1 MKKKKKKRT
10 LGAGHG
16 KPKPKRPPRPQ
27 PHPHDGIH
35 RRPHKPIQ
43 RPPHKKHKLSE
54 FDRLIA
60 AHPILQSAIVWR
72 APGPPEEV
80 NGVPTPYSQWT
91 KAEQAELA
99 ATVGDIVK
107 GRPLGLSATP
117 AVGLTLHTAGDLFST
132 TLTPALAWKYF
143 LGYVAQSLAV
153 EQQGAVSWSFDDY
166 AAGQLLWLF
175 DSKSL
180 FHYTSAGGVYF
191 LPKEHSSLESEG
203 AVQPGDPVR
212 IAAAAR
218 AVGLPA
224 PTRRETVERLLD
236 WCRANLAHFYGAE
249 TPDNLN
255 DHWGYSGWPPVE
267 RVFAGTTHPIYG
279 FAHWT
284 AGCWGTAGFL
294 RNVLR
299 TFNIAG
305 SLETADGH
313 ALPRFRMPGSGSTG
327 MSRDLFL
334 SHGDD
339 PYNSL
344 WRATPPV
351 PIGELPI
358 DATTYAAWFGGGGPV
373 PPGGTNVARQTVE
386 LAIRYLSDPLLRAH
400 CDDLAAGRGHAQSR
414 VFDPQFTGL
423 GLYYTVLELENLGL
437 WTSLDAKLAAIGG
450 CANVPP

>member
-1 MKKKKKKRT
+1 MKKK
-10 LGAGHG
+10 AG
-16 KPKPKRPPRPQ
+16 PKRPKPRRPKRPA
-27 PHPHDGIH
+27 PHPHDGLPKRPRKPKP
-35 RRPHKPIQ
+35 RRPSTK
-43 RPPHKKHKLSE
+43 RKLSAW
-54 FDRLIA
+54 DRFLGR
-60 AHPILQSAIVWR
+60 HPVLQSAIVWR
-72 APGPPEEV
+72 APGPPEEM
-80 NGVPTPYSQWT
+80 NGVPTPFSQWS

-99 ATVGDIVK
+99 RTVGDIVR

-117 AVGLTLHTAGDLFST
+117 NVQLTLNNAGDVFATS
-132 TLTPALAWKYF
+132 LTPALAWKYF

-153 EQQGAVSWSFDDY
+153 EEQGTVAWSFDDY
-166 AAGQLLWLF
+166 ASGQLLWLF

-180 FHYTSAGGVYF
+180 FHYSSTVGAYF
-191 LPKEHSSLESEG
+191 TPKQHSSVESEG

-218 AVGLPA
+218 ALGVVA
-224 PTRRETVERLLD
+224 PTRRETIERLLD
-236 WCRANLAHFYGAE
+236 WCRANLVHFYGAE
-249 TPDNLN
+249 YPDNLN
-255 DHWGYSGWPPVE
+255 DYWQYLGWPPVE
-267 RVFAGTTHPIYG
+267 RVLAGTTHPMYG

-299 TFNIAG
+299 TFNIAA

-313 ALPRFRMPGSGSTG
+313 ALPRFHMPGSGSTG
-327 MSRDLFL
+327 KSRDLFL

-351 PIGELPI
+351 PITELPI
-358 DATTYAAWFGGGGPV
+358 DGATFAAWFEGGQPL
-373 PPGGTNVARQTVE
+373 PPGGTNVGRQTVE
-386 LAIRYLSDPLLRAH
+386 LSIRYLSDPLLRAH

-423 GLYYTVLELENLGL
+423 GLYYTVLELEQLGL
-437 WTSLDAKLAAIGG
+437 WTRLDARLAAIGG